1 MDRLKLIFNIIIS
14 LATQHFVFAQ
24 DSISPNEITTIDR
37 QINETVFVSIN
48 NTAFITGETIFYK
61 IYSLD
66 KEHISKS
73 DLSKIVYIELVN
85 ENKESVMKQKVF
97 LDNGSGSGDFFI
109 PTTWETGNYKLI
121 AYTNWMLNFKSD
133 YFANDI
139 TIYNPYKPSNK
150 AINTSLDTLA
160 NKTTE
165 NNSEEITIKL
175 NKTEFSHREAV
186 NVTFDIQNKKLKEGN
201 FSISVRKKDNLEQNS
216 NWNPLTFVSSRK
228 NTPSVV
234 ENLSSIHLPELRGE
248 IIQGKITPKNT
259 NLSVEG
265 KNIALSIPGN
275 SFAFKIT
282 KTDRNGNF
290 IFLLD
295 KPYENSNIIIQLVGN
310 DLYDYTIEVTKQK
323 NFDYSQLVFP
333 NNLSFNSAMKESL
346 EQRLIASQIENAY
359 YSVKKDSIMPSNYN
373 KPFYD
378 HLAKEY
384 ILDNYTRFSSIK
396 ETIIEIIPR
405 IYFKQQENKSY
416 IYLDDYNEGNEL
428 PMPSLVLVDGLYISD
443 INELF
448 SYDPKN
454 IQKIE
459 VVYGG
464 YQYGTMLF
472 NGIVSFTTKSF
483 DYESKLKG
491 DFIIKP
497 EVLRPIP
504 QKEYYFPNYLQ
515 AKNLNR
521 IPDFRHQLLWIP
533 QIDLKKEINFFTS
546 DVSGNFEIRIE
557 GFSSMGTPV
566 LVTKTFNVN

>member
-1 MDRLKLIFNIIIS
+1 MDRLKLIFNVIIF
-14 LATQHFVFAQ
+14 LATPHFVVAQ
-24 DSISPNEITTIDR
+24 DSISTKEITTINH
-37 QINETVFVSIN
+37 QINETLFISIN

-61 IYSLD
+61 IYCLD
-66 KEHISKS
+66 KEQFSKS

-97 LDNGSGSGDFFI
+97 LDNGNGSGDFFI
-109 PTTWETGNYKLI
+109 PTTWETGTYKFV

-139 TIYNPYKPSNK
+139 TLYNPYKPSNK
-150 AINTSLDTLA
+150 TIITSQETL
-160 NKTTE
+160 E
-165 NNSEEITIKL
+165 NQPEENQSEEITIKL
-175 NKTEFSHREAV
+175 NKSEFSQREAV
-186 NVTFDIQNKKLKEGN
+186 NITFDIQKEILKEGN
-201 FSISVRKKDNLEQNS
+201 FSISVRKKDNLEQNAS
-216 NWNPLTFVSSRK
+216 WNPLNFASTIK
-228 NTPSVV
+228 NKPSVID
-234 ENLSSIHLPELRGE
+234 NSNSANLPELRGE
-248 IIQGKITPKNT
+248 LIQGKITPKNK
-259 NLSVEG
+259 NLSAEG

-290 IFLLD
+290 IFILD
-295 KPYENSNIIIQLVGN
+295 KPYENSNIIIQLLGN
-310 DLYDYTIEVTKQK
+310 DVYDYTTEIIKQK
-323 NFDYSQLVFP
+323 KIDYSQLIFS
-333 NNLSFNSAMKESL
+333 NNLSFNSSIQESL
-346 EQRLIASQIENAY
+346 EQRLVASQIENAY
-359 YSVKKDSIMPSNYN
+359 YSVKKDSIVPSNYTR
-373 KPFYD
+373 PFYG

-384 ILDNYTRFSSIK
+384 ILDDYTRFSSIK
-396 ETIIEIIPR
+396 ETIVEIIPR
-405 IYFKQQENKSY
+405 IYFKQQENKNY

-428 PMPSLVLVDGLYISD
+428 PMPSLILVDGLYISD
-443 INELF
+443 SNELF

-454 IQKIE
+454 IQKID

-472 NGIVSFTTKSF
+472 NGIVSFITKSF

-497 EVLRPIP
+497 DILRPIP
-504 QKEYYFPNYLQ
+504 KKEYYFPNYLQ

-546 DVSGNFEIRIE
+546 DVSGNFEIKIE
-557 GFSSMGTPV
+557 GFSATGTPV
-566 LVTKTFNVN
+566 FVTKTFYVN